1 MTLKH
6 WLIYLLQT
14 VNMSLKT
21 ILKIVFN
28 AYSKYFRRRDY
39 MEIYPKHILPYPQ
52 YHFIEQSKLL
62 TQSGLVLIRHI
73 ESDKVQWIDNSN
85 VLHPDCIQIQS
96 DHLRDLSNN
105 LLGVFKV
112 DDIFYGISKEYRHS
126 YCELW
131 KEDTMGLI
139 PADNECFKDENRG
152 FYFIPIDNLLKCDLP
167 EVGEQKCHF
176 MIFHTPTKCNFWHIS
191 IRLLNSENKEISSL
205 DLNDKKKK
213 RIWKSARDFLIADII
228 SRELKP
234 YTAIPDYLYL
244 KSS

>member
-1 MTLKH
+1 
-6 WLIYLLQT
+6 
-14 VNMSLKT
+14 
-21 ILKIVFN
+21 
-28 AYSKYFRRRDY
+28 

-152 FYFIPIDNLLKCDLP
+152 FY
-167 EVGEQKCHF
+167 
-176 MIFHTPTKCNFWHIS
+176 
-191 IRLLNSENKEISSL
+191 
-205 DLNDKKKK
+205 
-213 RIWKSARDFLIADII
+213 
-228 SRELKP
+228 
-234 YTAIPDYLYL
+234 L

>member
-1 MTLKH
+1 MG
-6 WLIYLLQT
+6 
-14 VNMSLKT
+14 
-21 ILKIVFN
+21 
-28 AYSKYFRRRDY
+28 
-39 MEIYPKHILPYPQ
+39 IYPKHILPYSQ
-52 YHFIEQSKLL
+52 YHFIEQNKLL

-73 ESDKVQWIDNSN
+73 ESDKVQWIDNPN

-112 DDIFYGISKEYRHS
+112 DDIFYGINKEYRHS

-131 KEDTMGLI
+131 EEDTMGLI

-191 IRLLNSENKEISSL
+191 IRLLNCENKEISSL

-228 SRELKP
+228 SRELKS